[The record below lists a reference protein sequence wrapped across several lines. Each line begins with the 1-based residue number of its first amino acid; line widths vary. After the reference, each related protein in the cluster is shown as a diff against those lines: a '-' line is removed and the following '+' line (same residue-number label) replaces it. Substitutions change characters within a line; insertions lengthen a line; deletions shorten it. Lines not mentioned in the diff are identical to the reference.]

1 MMQTYKYSRN
11 SWENQEK
18 AIFDG
23 VGMYDI
29 PVIEPEEYHHV
40 EWIGFNSAR
49 TTQKKK
55 R

>member
-1 MMQTYKYSRN
+1 MTQTYKYSRN

-40 EWIGFNSAR
+40 EDTVPLKIR
-49 TTQKKK
+49 LEDHY
-55 R
+55 